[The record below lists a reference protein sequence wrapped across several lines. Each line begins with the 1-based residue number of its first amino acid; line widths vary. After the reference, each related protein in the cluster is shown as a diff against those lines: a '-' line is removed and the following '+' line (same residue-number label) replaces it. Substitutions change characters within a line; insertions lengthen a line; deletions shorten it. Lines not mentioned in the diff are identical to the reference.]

1 MAAKARLLF
10 TRNFA
15 SNLDSIEQFLG
26 REGGS
31 AFKRL
36 LDRILDEICPLLAQ
50 FPLSGYSFLGRRVGS
65 AEGRA
70 LLKRLRGM
78 LRAGDDVREFAV
90 DDYVALYLVRGSR
103 LYFLAIKHHRQLSF
117 DLGRHWG

>member
-36 LDRILDEICPLLAQ
+36 LARIFDDICPLLAR
-50 FPLSGYSFLGRRVGS
+50 FPLAGRSFLGRRVGS
-65 AEGRA
+65 AEGRS

-78 LRAGDDVREFAV
+78 LRAGDEVREFTV
-90 DDYVALYLVRGSR
+90 DDYVVLYLVRGSR
-103 LYFLAIKHHRQLSF
+103 LYFLAIKHRGQLSF
-117 DLGRHWG
+117 GLSRHWG